1 MLFSTPI
8 VVLDTETTGLLSDP
22 DARPWEFGAVLL
34 DRSGGEVGHI
44 EVRGRPE
51 IWREDMRHV
60 VEMGGHSAD
69 ALLCL
74 PPFETVHR
82 QIRMWM
88 GRALARKAR
97 ITSYNI
103 PFDRGILDRA
113 GLVWPE
119 DRWGPDVL
127 DLAGG
132 CSLQVAA
139 ACRGI
144 QRVQPA
150 HRALSDART
159 AAEVLKAV
167 WGSRTGLWWQA
178 MAVR

>member
-34 DRSGGEVGHI
+34 DRSGREVSKC
-44 EVRGRPE
+44 EVRGHPE
-51 IWREDMRHV
+51 IYRDDMRRV
-60 VEMGGHSAD
+60 VEMGGFSAD
-69 ALLCL
+69 ELLRL
-74 PPFETVHR
+74 PSFRSGHR
-82 QIRMWM
+82 QIQAWM
-88 GRALARKAR
+88 GGALARKAR
-97 ITSYNI
+97 ITSYSI
-103 PFDRGILDRA
+103 PFDRGMLERV
-113 GLVWPE
+113 GLVWPD

-132 CSLQVAA
+132 RSLRVAA

-159 AAEVLKAV
+159 AAEVLKAIQRA
-167 WGSRTGLWWQA
+167 RTSP
-178 MAVR
+178 